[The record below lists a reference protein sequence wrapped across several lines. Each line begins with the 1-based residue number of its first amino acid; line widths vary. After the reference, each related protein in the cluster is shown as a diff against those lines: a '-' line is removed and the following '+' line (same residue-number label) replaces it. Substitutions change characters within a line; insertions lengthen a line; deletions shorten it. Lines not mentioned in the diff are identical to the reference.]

1 MFTGIVEDIGVIE
14 RITPGVESLRLHVRS
29 EKALE
34 DAAIGDSIAINGVC
48 LTVSEMTEHSFAA
61 DVIPETM
68 KATTLG
74 ELSVGSSVNV
84 ERAMQANDRFGGHFV
99 TGHVDTVGTIVR
111 TTRRDNARYV
121 EIETPKE
128 FQPYYITKGSVA
140 VDGTSL
146 TVFGVTDSGFI
157 ISLIPTTEKDTILG
171 DKDVGDTVNVECDM
185 FAKYIDR
192 LLDAREKE
200 TSGVTM
206 EMLVENGFA

>member
-14 RITPGVESLRLHVRS
+14 RITPGAQSLRLHVRS

-34 DAAIGDSIAINGVC
+34 DASIGDSIAINGVC
-48 LTVSEMTEHSFAA
+48 LTVSEMTEQSFVA

-74 ELSVGSSVNV
+74 QLSVGSSVNV

-121 EIETPKE
+121 EIETSKE
-128 FQPYYITKGSVA
+128 FQSYYITKGSVA

-157 ISLIPTTEKDTILG
+157 ISLIPTTEKDTVLG
-171 DKDVGDTVNVECDM
+171 HKDVGDTVNVECDM

-192 LLDAREKE
+192 LLEARESK
-200 TSGVTM
+200 SQGITM
-206 EMLVENGFA
+206 DTLVENGFV

>member
-14 RITPGVESLRLHVRS
+14 RITPGAESLRLHVRS

-121 EIETPKE
+121 EIETSKE